1 MSGRS
6 RSFAQAAINLSAASP
21 EAHLRASSDGRGA
34 RAQMNQILEAVQTTF
49 ELQQEVDAGLVQMAV
64 RDTARSAAQARC
76 GTSD

>member
-1 MSGRS
+1 MGLHGR
-6 RSFAQAAINLSAASP
+6 RQLGAHQPPRPRLICERALTAAV
-21 EAHLRASSDGRGA
+21 

-64 RDTARSAAQARC
+64 RDAARPAAQARC